1 MALTLR
7 LSQLTWIRSK
17 GCGCKNQKPRR
28 QWSRSRW
35 TILPVLLP
43 LLRLQLLPLLK
54 MLHLLRSVV
63 VAAPCA
69 HRIEYC
75 PIKFILYIWLTY
87 KRLDYFFR
95 EWKADRC
102 SFERK
107 KKICKRNSVRLF
119 NHFFENF
126 FFRSRWSTEAEQELI
141 HQRQLSK
148 CKAFGVVPQRRK
160 ALSEAR
166 KQKQTKQH

>member
-7 LSQLTWIRSK
+7 LNQLTWIRSR
-17 GCGCKNQKPRR
+17 GCGCKNQKARR

-35 TILPVLLP
+35 MILPVLL

-54 MLHLLRSVV
+54 MLHLLQSVV

-87 KRLDYFFR
+87 KRLDYFFMN
-95 EWKADRC
+95 EKQMQL
-102 SFERK
+102 RK
-107 KKICKRNSVRLF
+107 KEKICKRNSVRLF

-126 FFRSRWSTEAEQELI
+126 FFRSIWSTEAEQELI